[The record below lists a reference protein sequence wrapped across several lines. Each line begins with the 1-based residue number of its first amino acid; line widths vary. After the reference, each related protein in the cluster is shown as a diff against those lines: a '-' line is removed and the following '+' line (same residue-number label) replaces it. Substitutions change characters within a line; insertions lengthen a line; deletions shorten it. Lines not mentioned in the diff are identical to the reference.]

1 MTAFS
6 PVRLRIRTEVAAP
19 AYRLCPPARSRVSS
33 GASAQAAALHIDND
47 LANAMIRTELEIINR
62 LGLHARAA
70 AKFVTCASGFDSIV
84 QVEREGRRVN
94 GKSIM
99 GVMMLA
105 AACGTSIVVEVE
117 GDDEEAATAAL
128 VALVRDRFG
137 EGE

>member
-1 MTAFS
+1 
-6 PVRLRIRTEVAAP
+6 
-19 AYRLCPPARSRVSS
+19 
-33 GASAQAAALHIDND
+33 
-47 LANAMIRTELEIINR
+47 
-62 LGLHARAA
+62 
-70 AKFVTCASGFDSIV
+70 
-84 QVEREGRRVN
+84 
-94 GKSIM
+94 M